1 MDLRIG
7 QGYDI
12 HRLVEGRELWLGG
25 VHIPSSIG
33 LLGHSDA
40 DALLHAVIDAVLGAL
55 ALGDIGG
62 WFPDTE
68 EAWRGADSREL
79 LRKVL
84 EDKRVASWQLVNLD
98 CTVIAERP
106 KLVPYKEA
114 IRASLAELFGCEI
127 ERISV
132 KAKTHEKLDSLG
144 AGAALSAI
152 AVVLLEKRRD
162 LSL

>member
-12 HRLVEGRELWLGG
+12 HRLAEGRELWLGG
-25 VHIPSSIG
+25 VRIPSPIG

-62 WFPDTE
+62 WFPDTDE
-68 EAWRGADSREL
+68 TWRGADSKL
-79 LRKVL
+79 LLQHVL
-84 EDKRVASWQLVNLD
+84 MDERVAAWQLVNLD
-98 CTVIAERP
+98 CTIIAERP
-106 KLVPYKEA
+106 KLMAHKEA
-114 IRASLAELFGCEI
+114 IRASLAALFGCDV

-144 AGAALSAI
+144 AGEALSAI
-152 AVVLLEKRRD
+152 AVVLLEKK
-162 LSL
+162 SV

>member
-40 DALLHAVIDAVLGAL
+40 DALLHSVIDAVLGAL

-62 WFPDTE
+62 WFPDTD

-79 LRKVL
+79 LRTVL
-84 EDKRVASWQLVNLD
+84 NDSRVAEWRLVNLD

-106 KLVPYKEA
+106 KLMAYKET
-114 IRASLAELFGCEI
+114 IRASLAELFSRGT

-144 AGAALSAI
+144 AGEALSAI
-152 AVVLLEKRRD
+152 AIVLLEKKN
-162 LSL
+162 S

>member
-12 HRLVEGRELWLGG
+12 HRLAEGRELWLGG
-25 VHIPSSIG
+25 LHIPSPIG
-33 LLGHSDA
+33 LVGHSDA
-40 DALLHAVIDAVLGAL
+40 DAVLHAVIDAVLGAL

-62 WFPDTE
+62 WFPDTDE
-68 EAWRGADSREL
+68 TWRGADSREL
-79 LRKVL
+79 LRTVL
-84 EDKRVASWQLVNLD
+84 RDDRVAKWRLVNLD

-106 KLVPYKEA
+106 KLMAWKEA
-114 IRASLAELFGCEI
+114 IRASMAELFGCGT

-144 AGAALSAI
+144 AGEALSAI
-152 AVVLLEKRRD
+152 AVVLLERKN
-162 LSL
+162 S